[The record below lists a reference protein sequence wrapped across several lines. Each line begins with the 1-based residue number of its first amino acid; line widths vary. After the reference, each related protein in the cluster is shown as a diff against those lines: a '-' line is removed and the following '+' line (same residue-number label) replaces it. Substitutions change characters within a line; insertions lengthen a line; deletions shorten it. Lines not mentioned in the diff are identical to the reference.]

1 MAPFLRVR
9 GKRLAPALPAIYS
22 VDELGVLALGGLDV
36 GVLGVS
42 GLGVPC
48 AEFLDAL
55 GLFRQSGAHV
65 LAHLSASCRAMAHK
79 VSSPRDVQDGESF
92 QANSDL

>member
-1 MAPFLRVR
+1 
-9 GKRLAPALPAIYS
+9 
-22 VDELGVLALGGLDV
+22 
-36 GVLGVS
+36 
-42 GLGVPC
+42 
-48 AEFLDAL
+48 L